1 MVGARR
7 HAQLLEFAP
16 VVVIKE
22 GAAGCRVLWRGDN
35 QAEVLEIDV
44 ATRSIAATDTTGAGD
59 AFDAGFLHALVAG
72 GYIGGRRA
80 TPRRCLRRSALAGH
94 RSASRLLTSPRPELA
109 L

>member
-7 HAQLLEFAP
+7 HAQLLDFAP

-59 AFDAGFLHALVAG
+59 AFDAGFLYALVAG
-72 GYIGGRRA
+72 GYTTGGARATALLRRA
-80 TPRRCLRRSALAGH
+80 ALAGH
-94 RSASRLLTSPRPELA
+94 KSATRLLTAPRPELA

>member
-1 MVGARR
+1 M
-7 HAQLLEFAP
+7 
-16 VVVIKE
+16 IKE

-35 QAEVLEIDV
+35 QGEVLEIDV

-59 AFDAGFLHALVAG
+59 AFDAGFLHALVGG
-72 GYIGGRRA
+72 GYKSGGARTTA
-80 TPRRCLRRSALAGH
+80 LFRRSALAGH